1 MIKTSNDTHVYIVNQ
16 ILKSLEIDYR
26 TIKFKKRN
34 LYFCE
39 LPDGHTFDLCVGT
52 DQTLK
57 IWSFF
62 GSVPVKDFNVR
73 YMYKK
78 SNDSS
83 PTVGIEITDE
93 GDICFYVLQN
103 LDIKNQKSRIR
114 LLIEGYSKV
123 ISDPV
128 FQVAKM

>member
-1 MIKTSNDTHVYIVNQ
+1 
-16 ILKSLEIDYR
+16 
-26 TIKFKKRN
+26 
-34 LYFCE
+34 
-39 LPDGHTFDLCVGT
+39 
-52 DQTLK
+52 
-57 IWSFF
+57 
-62 GSVPVKDFNVR
+62 
-73 YMYKK
+73 MYKK